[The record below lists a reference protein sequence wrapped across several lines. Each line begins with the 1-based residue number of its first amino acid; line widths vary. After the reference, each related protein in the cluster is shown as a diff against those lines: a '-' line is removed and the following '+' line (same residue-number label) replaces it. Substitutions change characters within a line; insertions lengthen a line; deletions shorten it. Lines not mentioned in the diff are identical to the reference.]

1 MCLSCCLYYAG
12 GLRNLLTD
20 SGLHRTMGAELSDL
34 EKFFRVAHM
43 LNDKKRKIQ
52 QNDKKHSMYFSF
64 FYHVLETYL
73 LHSWKQVAICR
84 FTSDH

>member
-20 SGLHRTMGAELSDL
+20 SGLHRTMRAELSDL

-64 FYHVLETYL
+64 FLSCFGNIPLTFVETSGDLSLY
-73 LHSWKQVAICR
+73 V
-84 FTSDH
+84 